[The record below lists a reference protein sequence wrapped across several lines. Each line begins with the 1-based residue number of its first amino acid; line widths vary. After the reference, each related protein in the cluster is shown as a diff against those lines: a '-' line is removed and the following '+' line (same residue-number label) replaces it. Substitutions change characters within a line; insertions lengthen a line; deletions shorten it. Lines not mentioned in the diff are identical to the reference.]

1 MDIKATQLKN
11 NTQIKETASSS
22 VRTPAKVTEEGK
34 SFVDAMADLP
44 KIDTENSVVQ
54 KNVTE
59 IDTNKNVENNSKSFE
74 FVSKNEKEFN
84 CNVDQNKKLMT
95 AQERQEKH
103 RVAEKELV
111 DEIVLMNNKHNS
123 EIKNTDKNES
133 IKSEIVAVQKS
144 DKQVDV
150 EKFEVLSDTKPVSKP
165 ENVHIENNNM
175 KSEIPQNENILT
187 ISEKE
192 LPQDKF
198 EIAKSDIKN
207 NEVELLQQN
216 TVEPEILKIAD
227 GEVEETLLPD
237 KNVKA
242 EVFPKPEIL
251 EKFEEPKLIENE
263 INAAPEMAVKDD
275 KVDVIVKP
283 VKEEISKNDKN
294 VISKSIKTEE
304 KSIKTEEKSLK
315 TVEEVLPEKTDIK
328 PSKVENID
336 LADKNVNISENNVKI
351 EKDVKENFTPKSSK
365 VENID
370 LSDKNVNISENN
382 VKIEKDVKENFKP
395 KSSKV
400 EKTDVQKQDSV
411 KIQNTDEV
419 KTSVIAENEVVQE
432 VKSFEKPEKVAF
444 VENLINQN
452 KIDEKKDLKGDKPTI
467 SKISNIKKDVLNEVE
482 NVGKVKDIADETKVN
497 AVEMRPVV
505 PQDIKVIKMEVINPL
520 AELNNSMNTN
530 KTSDIV
536 KFIDANL
543 STDTVKTAK
552 SRSTKSSEAA
562 KKSSEKSIKM
572 TEADAKFFNNLIEV
586 NQQVIEGTK
595 TADQTN
601 NNLLKDVEAAK
612 SAQVSKTL
620 LNALKESQE
629 TNKAFRV
636 DFDKDIS
643 VVLRVN
649 KDGQI
654 SAEFLPGD
662 EAVEQYLK
670 ANIPLL
676 KQKFTDEGL
685 EYDNLSYRQHK
696 KDNEEEKQ
704 RQQRGNKKEN
714 GYE

>member
-133 IKSEIVAVQKS
+133 IKLEIVAVQKS

-175 KSEIPQNENILT
+175 KSEIPQNENILA

-198 EIAKSDIKN
+198 EFAKSDIKN

-294 VISKSIKTEE
+294 VISKSIKT
-304 KSIKTEEKSLK
+304 
-315 TVEEVLPEKTDIK
+315 VEEVLPEKTDIK

-351 EKDVKENFTPKSSK
+351 EKDVKENF
-365 VENID
+365 
-370 LSDKNVNISENN
+370 
-382 VKIEKDVKENFKP
+382 KP
-395 KSSKV
+395 KSSQV

-411 KIQNTDEV
+411 KIQNADEV

-432 VKSFEKPEKVAF
+432 VKAFEKPEKVAF
-444 VENLINQN
+444 VENLINQS

-505 PQDIKVIKMEVINPL
+505 PEDIKVIKMEVINPL
-520 AELNNSMNTN
+520 AELNNSLNTT

-543 STDTVKTAK
+543 STDDIKKSKTSSSKA
-552 SRSTKSSEAA
+552 SEAA
-562 KKSSEKSIKM
+562 KKSSAEKSIKM

-649 KDGQI
+649 KDGHI

>member
-11 NTQIKETASSS
+11 NTQIKETTSSS

-54 KNVTE
+54 KNATD
-59 IDTNKNVENNSKSFE
+59 IDTKKNVENDSKTFE

-84 CNVDQNKKLMT
+84 FSVEQNKELMT

-123 EIKNTDKNES
+123 EIKNTDKNEV
-133 IKSEIVAVQKS
+133 IKSEVVAAQKT
-144 DKQVDV
+144 DKQADI
-150 EKFEVLSDTKPVSKP
+150 ENTEIKSDTKLISKP
-165 ENVHIENNNM
+165 ENVRIENNDM

-187 ISEKE
+187 NSEKE
-192 LPQDKF
+192 LPQNNL
-198 EIAKSDIKN
+198 EVVKSDIKN
-207 NEVELLQQN
+207 NEVEILQQN
-216 TVEPEILKIAD
+216 FAEPEILKIAD
-227 GEVEETLLPD
+227 GEVEEALLPD

-242 EVFPKPEIL
+242 EIFPKPEFL

-263 INAAPEMAVKDD
+263 ISAVPEMAVKDD
-275 KVDVIVKP
+275 NADVIVKP
-283 VKEEISKNDKN
+283 AKEELSINDKN
-294 VISKSIKTEE
+294 VISKSIK
-304 KSIKTEEKSLK
+304 SEEKSLK

-328 PSKVENID
+328 SSKVENID
-336 LADKNVNISENNVKI
+336 LTDKKVHISEKNVKI
-351 EKDVKENFTPKSSK
+351 EKDVKECFTPKSSK
-365 VENID
+365 VE
-370 LSDKNVNISENN
+370 KA
-382 VKIEKDVKENFKP
+382 
-395 KSSKV
+395 
-400 EKTDVQKQDSV
+400 DVQKQDNV

-419 KTSVIAENEVVQE
+419 KTNVNAENEVVQE

-497 AVEMRPVV
+497 AVEMKPVV
-505 PQDIKVIKMEVINPL
+505 SEDIKVIKMEVVNPL

-543 STDTVKTAK
+543 STEDIKKSKTSSSKTA
-552 SRSTKSSEAA
+552 EAA
-562 KKSSEKSIKM
+562 KKSSSEKSIKM
-572 TEADAKFFNNLIEV
+572 TEADAKFFNNLIET

-629 TNKAFRV
+629 TNKSFRV

-654 SAEFLPGD
+654 SAEFIPGD

-676 KQKFTDEGL
+676 KQKFSDEGL

-696 KDNEEEKQ
+696 KDNEEEQQ

>member
-11 NTQIKETASSS
+11 NTQIKETTSSS

-54 KNVTE
+54 KNATD
-59 IDTNKNVENNSKSFE
+59 IDTKKNVENDSKTFE

-84 CNVDQNKKLMT
+84 FSVEQNKELMT

-123 EIKNTDKNES
+123 EIKNTDKNEV
-133 IKSEIVAVQKS
+133 IKSEVVAAQKT
-144 DKQVDV
+144 DKQADI
-150 EKFEVLSDTKPVSKP
+150 ENTEIKSDTKLISKP
-165 ENVHIENNNM
+165 ENVRIENNDM

-187 ISEKE
+187 NSEKE
-192 LPQDKF
+192 LPQNNL
-198 EIAKSDIKN
+198 EVVKSDIKN
-207 NEVELLQQN
+207 NEVEILQQN
-216 TVEPEILKIAD
+216 TAEPEILKIAD
-227 GEVEETLLPD
+227 GEVEEALLPD

-242 EVFPKPEIL
+242 EIFPKPEFL

-263 INAAPEMAVKDD
+263 ISAVPEMAVKDD
-275 KVDVIVKP
+275 NADVIVKP
-283 VKEEISKNDKN
+283 AKEELSINDKN
-294 VISKSIKTEE
+294 VISKSIK
-304 KSIKTEEKSLK
+304 SEEKSLK

-328 PSKVENID
+328 
-336 LADKNVNISENNVKI
+336 
-351 EKDVKENFTPKSSK
+351 
-365 VENID
+365 
-370 LSDKNVNISENN
+370 
-382 VKIEKDVKENFKP
+382 
-395 KSSKV
+395 SSKV
-400 EKTDVQKQDSV
+400 EKADVQKQDNV

-419 KTSVIAENEVVQE
+419 KTNVNAENEVVQE

-497 AVEMRPVV
+497 AVEMKPVV
-505 PQDIKVIKMEVINPL
+505 SEDIKVIKMEVVNPL

-543 STDTVKTAK
+543 STEDIKKSKTSSSKTA
-552 SRSTKSSEAA
+552 EAA
-562 KKSSEKSIKM
+562 KKSSSEKSIKM
-572 TEADAKFFNNLIEV
+572 TEADAKFFNNLIET

-629 TNKAFRV
+629 TNKSFRV

-654 SAEFLPGD
+654 SAEFIPGD

-676 KQKFTDEGL
+676 KQKFSDEGL

-696 KDNEEEKQ
+696 KDNEEEQQ

>member
-59 IDTNKNVENNSKSFE
+59 IDTNKNVENNSKNFE

-95 AQERQEKH
+95 VQERQEKH

-123 EIKNTDKNES
+123 EIKNTDKNET

-275 KVDVIVKP
+275 NVDVIVKP

-294 VISKSIKTEE
+294 VISKSIK
-304 KSIKTEEKSLK
+304 SEEKSLK
-315 TVEEVLPEKTDIK
+315 TVDEVLPEKTDIK
-328 PSKVENID
+328 SSKVENID
-336 LADKNVNISENNVKI
+336 LA
-351 EKDVKENFTPKSSK
+351 
-365 VENID
+365 
-370 LSDKNVNISENN
+370 DKNVNISENN

-419 KTSVIAENEVVQE
+419 KTSVIAENEVSQE

-505 PQDIKVIKMEVINPL
+505 PEDIKVIKMEVINPL

-543 STDTVKTAK
+543 STDDIKKSKTSSSKA
-552 SRSTKSSEAA
+552 SEAA
-562 KKSSEKSIKM
+562 KKSSAEKSIKM

-649 KDGQI
+649 KDGHI

>member
-123 EIKNTDKNES
+123 EIKNTDKNET

-192 LPQDKF
+192 LPQDNF

-216 TVEPEILKIAD
+216 TVELEILKIAD

-304 KSIKTEEKSLK
+304 KSLK

-328 PSKVENID
+328 P
-336 LADKNVNISENNVKI
+336 
-351 EKDVKENFTPKSSK
+351 
-365 VENID
+365 
-370 LSDKNVNISENN
+370 
-382 VKIEKDVKENFKP
+382 
-395 KSSKV
+395 SKV

-497 AVEMRPVV
+497 AVEMRPAV

-629 TNKAFRV
+629 TNKSFRV

>member
-1 MDIKATQLKN
+1 MNMDIKATQLKN

-123 EIKNTDKNES
+123 EIKNTDKNET

-304 KSIKTEEKSLK
+304 KSLK

-351 EKDVKENFTPKSSK
+351 EKDVKENFTPK
-365 VENID
+365 
-370 LSDKNVNISENN
+370 L
-382 VKIEKDVKENFKP
+382 
-395 KSSKV
+395 SKV

>member
-123 EIKNTDKNES
+123 EIKNTDKNET

-304 KSIKTEEKSLK
+304 KSLK

-351 EKDVKENFTPKSSK
+351 EKDVKENFTPK
-365 VENID
+365 
-370 LSDKNVNISENN
+370 L
-382 VKIEKDVKENFKP
+382 
-395 KSSKV
+395 SKV

>member
-11 NTQIKETASSS
+11 NPQITETASTS
-22 VRTPAKVTEEGK
+22 VRIPAKPTDEGK
-34 SFVDAMADLP
+34 SFVDAMSDLP
-44 KIDTENSVVQ
+44 KIDADNSAV
-54 KNVTE
+54 KNVSVE
-59 IDTNKNVENNSKSFE
+59 LENKADINKDNKSFE
-74 FVSKNEKEFN
+74 FVSKSDKDFKFN
-84 CNVDQNKKLMT
+84 QIQNKECMT
-95 AQERQEKH
+95 LEERQAKH
-103 RVAEKELV
+103 KVAEKELV

-192 LPQDKF
+192 LPQDNF

-216 TVEPEILKIAD
+216 TVELEILKIAD

-304 KSIKTEEKSLK
+304 KSLK
-315 TVEEVLPEKTDIK
+315 TVEEVLPEKTDNK
-328 PSKVENID
+328 P
-336 LADKNVNISENNVKI
+336 
-351 EKDVKENFTPKSSK
+351 
-365 VENID
+365 
-370 LSDKNVNISENN
+370 
-382 VKIEKDVKENFKP
+382 
-395 KSSKV
+395 SKV

-497 AVEMRPVV
+497 AVEMRPAV

-543 STDTVKTAK
+543 STDNIKKSKTSSSKA
-552 SRSTKSSEAA
+552 SEAA
-562 KKSSEKSIKM
+562 KKSSAEKSIKM